1 MVVFARYNRNM
12 QRTKNTLVP
21 TKLIKRDL
29 SFIDFNPRVLTW
41 ASNESVPLLE
51 RLRFLTIVSS
61 NLDQFFE
68 VRMAGHLIA
77 YLDGETTQDSS
88 PKEFLLLSKRT
99 QKLVSK
105 KYEIFNKE
113 LLPALKKIK
122 LRVINEKERNKSQSS
137 WVKKLFED
145 SIKPLLVPMTLDPS
159 HPFPQVASKS
169 LNYIARLDG
178 ENVFGRAN
186 EIAIVQVPRIFP
198 RFFEIPSRKGVK
210 QRSYSSLSSI
220 VREHM
225 GSLFPGQRITE
236 FSQFRV
242 TRHSDLA
249 LDEEDVKNLRT
260 SLRARLI
267 ARPFG
272 RAMRLEIAANCSKY
286 LEDYLQTQFALPK
299 ESIYRSDGPVN
310 LVRTRQLIELIS
322 DETLEFPV
330 FRPQIRKLS
339 RGRKNVFDRLKE
351 KEILL
356 HHPYQS
362 FEPVIEFLEIAVRDD
377 DVVAVHMTLYRTG
390 SDSRLVELL
399 KEAGRRGKVVMVV
412 VELKARFD
420 EAANI
425 RHAEELEALGV
436 QVVYGVH
443 GLKTHSKMLLITR
456 RERGLLV
463 RYAHLSTG
471 NYNAQTAKLYTD
483 IGFMTADARMCM
495 DVENLFKHLA
505 SQAQQPDLRKMILAP
520 FNMLNAFLSMI
531 EKTAN
536 AARAGKHA
544 KIRFKMNSLTDPILA
559 KSLIAAASSGVC
571 VDLCVRGA
579 CVLPSAAPVAR
590 HSGYIRVRSIVG
602 RFLEHS
608 RVYLFDIDGEQ
619 SMYLSS
625 ADLMSRNMHGRIEI
639 AWPIESRKLRQQ
651 IEHECIDLSFSDT
664 ETSWD
669 LHPNGE
675 YVERNVFL
683 KTKEAKGQPKT
694 SINVQQILMSK
705 YGKFK

>member
-1 MVVFARYNRNM
+1 VVFARYNRHM
-12 QRTKNTLVP
+12 QKTKNTLVQ

-29 SFIDFNPRVLTW
+29 SFIDFNHRVLTW

-61 NLDQFFE
+61 NLDEFFE

-99 QKLVSK
+99 QRLVSK

-122 LRVINEKERNKSQSS
+122 LRVINEKERNKSQSL

-260 SLRARLI
+260 SLRARLV

-272 RAMRLEIAANCSKY
+272 RAMRLEIAANCSEY

-322 DETLEFPV
+322 DKTLEFPV
-330 FRPQIRKLS
+330 FRPQRRKLS
-339 RGRKNVFDRLKE
+339 RGRKSVFDRLKE

-362 FEPVIEFLEIAVRDD
+362 FEPVIEFLETAVRDD

-390 SDSRLVELL
+390 SDPRLVELL

-531 EKTAN
+531 ERIAN

-559 KSLIAAASSGVC
+559 KSLIDAASSGVC

-639 AWPIESRKLRQQ
+639 AWPIESQKLRQQ

-675 YVERNVFL
+675 YVQRNVFL
-683 KTKEAKGQPKT
+683 KTKEAKGQSKT